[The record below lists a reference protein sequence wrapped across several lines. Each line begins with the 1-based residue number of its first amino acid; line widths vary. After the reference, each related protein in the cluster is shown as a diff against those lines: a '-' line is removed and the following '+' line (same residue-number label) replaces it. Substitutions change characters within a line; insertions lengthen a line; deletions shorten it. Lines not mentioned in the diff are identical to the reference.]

1 MQLGRDAS
9 TSHRERVRTPRCE
22 NKEHF
27 QKVVS
32 SQYARSCLPPRVS
45 NCARQSRVPG
55 EEQEGQGKGSGGQAD
70 GAEAG
75 LVFKKVQLHTG
86 HMTDDLRAI
95 QVTMTKER
103 GGLLV

>member
-1 MQLGRDAS
+1 MRKQGALPEGRVLAICS
-9 TSHRERVRTPRCE
+9 LL
-22 NKEHF
+22 
-27 QKVVS
+27 
-32 SQYARSCLPPRVS
+32 LPPRVS

-55 EEQEGQGKGSGGQAD
+55 KEQEGQGKGSGGQAD